1 MASETAS
8 AASAAS
14 EQKHSF
20 FRQSGWLMI
29 ANIGGG
35 MLMWAVHFL
44 SKAIPVGEYGNFGA
58 FLAVIMV
65 IPAMPLQMIM
75 AQQTASALAKGRMG
89 ELAGVIR
96 VSFLSVLL
104 IWLAGAATVL
114 IYQGIILERW
124 KMSSP
129 AGLYLTLPIVL
140 FSMLLPMLW
149 GMMQGKQDF
158 LWLGWSMISNA
169 SVRFGVAA
177 IAVLLLHTYA
187 AGMLV
192 GVLVAILVALVIC
205 VWRTR
210 DIWRIKPARHDGAGV
225 LRQALP
231 LLLGF
236 LGLQVLFTADTMFVK
251 AYFTGEEAAFYQSAG
266 TLSRA
271 LLWLVLPL
279 ASVMFPKLVHS
290 SAKSEESN
298 LMNLVLA
305 GTAVLAT
312 LGAICVTLL
321 GPWLVKLVF
330 KSEFVAVASSILP
343 WYTAAMVPLALA
355 NVLLNS
361 LLARARNNLAPALCA
376 LAVALLFM
384 FGLTRFHASLVMVL
398 QTVTACNTL
407 LLLVCAWFT
416 WGPGSGRRH
425 PAGSQP
431 QRQEI

>member
-1 MASETAS
+1 MAPETAPS
-8 AASAAS
+8 PSPAP
-14 EQKHSF
+14 EHKHSF

-65 IPAMPLQMIM
+65 LPAMPLQMIL

-89 ELAGVIR
+89 QLSGVFR
-96 VSFLSVLL
+96 AAFLSGFLF
-104 IWLAGAATVL
+104 WLVGAVIVL
-114 IYQGIILERW
+114 IFQGAILERW
-124 KMSSP
+124 KMTNP
-129 AGLYLTLPIVL
+129 AGLYLTLPIIL
-140 FSMLLPMLW
+140 FSIWLPMIW
-149 GMMQGKQDF
+149 GVMQGKQDF
-158 LWLGWSMISNA
+158 LWMGWSMVTNA
-169 SVRFGVAA
+169 AARFSVAA
-177 IAVLLLHTYA
+177 FAVLVLHAYA

-192 GVLVAILVALVIC
+192 GVLLGILIGILIC

-210 DIWRIKPARHDGAGV
+210 DIWTIQPEPYDRAG
-225 LRQALP
+225 LMRQAIP

-236 LGLQVLFTADTMFVK
+236 LGLQILFTADTMFVK
-251 AYFTGEEAAFYQSAG
+251 AYFSESDAAFYQSAG

-279 ASVMFPKLVHS
+279 AAVMFPKLVHS
-290 SAKSEESN
+290 SAKSQESN

-305 GTAVLAT
+305 GTAVLST
-312 LGAICVTLL
+312 MGAICVSFL
-321 GPWLVKLVF
+321 GPWLVRLVF
-330 KSEFVAVASSILP
+330 KSEFVEVASSILP

-361 LLARARNNLAPALCA
+361 LLARGRDTLAPALCA
-376 LAVALLFM
+376 LGVALLFM
-384 FGLTRFHASLVMVL
+384 FALTRFHTSLVMVL
-398 QTVTACNTL
+398 QTVAACNTL

-416 WGPGSGRRH
+416 WGPGKPRKLA
-425 PAGSQP
+425 AGSSL
-431 QRQEI
+431 